1 MRSHFS
7 YAFIVCVCVSV
18 CPSVRLSVYVEN
30 ASIHAHVT
38 CVSVSLADM
47 FQTFSIGF
55 TPSSAL
61 AWMPSMVA
69 GIIPEIRTPLMYIT
83 LLLLLMMM
91 MMMMMIMMMTTT
103 TTMMTRIDDDDDED
117 DDEEDDDDDE
127 DEDEDDDEE
136 GGGTKKI
143 TFGVP

>member
-1 MRSHFS
+1 M
-7 YAFIVCVCVSV
+7 CVCLSV

-83 LLLLLMMM
+83 LLLLLMML
-91 MMMMMIMMMTTT
+91 MMMIMMTTT

-127 DEDEDDDEE
+127 DEDDDEE

>member
-1 MRSHFS
+1 MCR
-7 YAFIVCVCVSV
+7 YAQSFFVCFYSACVCVSV
-18 CPSVRLSVYVEN
+18 CLSVRLSVRPSVRLSVYVEN
-30 ASIHAHVT
+30 ASIHAHVA

-83 LLLLLMMM
+83 LLLLLLMMLMMM
-91 MMMMMIMMMTTT
+91 MMTTMTMTTT
-103 TTMMTRIDDDDDED
+103 TTTR
-117 DDEEDDDDDE
+117 
-127 DEDEDDDEE
+127 
-136 GGGTKKI
+136 
-143 TFGVP
+143 

>member
-1 MRSHFS
+1 MCR
-7 YAFIVCVCVSV
+7 YAQSFFVCFYSACVCVCLSV
-18 CPSVRLSVYVEN
+18 CPSVRPSVRLSVYVEN
-30 ASIHAHVT
+30 ASIHAHVA

-83 LLLLLMMM
+83 LLLLLLMMLMMM
-91 MMMMMIMMMTTT
+91 MTTMTMTTT
-103 TTMMTRIDDDDDED
+103 TTTR
-117 DDEEDDDDDE
+117 
-127 DEDEDDDEE
+127 
-136 GGGTKKI
+136 
-143 TFGVP
+143 

>member
-1 MRSHFS
+1 M
-7 YAFIVCVCVSV
+7 CVCLSV
-18 CPSVRLSVYVEN
+18 CPSVRLCLSVYVEN

-83 LLLLLMMM
+83 LLLLLLMMM
-91 MMMMMIMMMTTT
+91 MLMMMMIMM
-103 TTMMTRIDDDDDED
+103 IDDDDDDDED
-117 DDEEDDDDDE
+117 
-127 DEDEDDDEE
+127 
-136 GGGTKKI
+136 
-143 TFGVP
+143 